1 MKIKKKYGWYIW
13 KIEESS
19 KTFWLIVFFYIR
31 FLRISMND
39 NFLYTIL
46 AIDNVSRI
54 WWMNI
59 LRRANP
65 LDTANI

>member
-46 AIDNVSRI
+46 AIWHDI
-54 WWMNI
+54 
-59 LRRANP
+59 
-65 LDTANI
+65 